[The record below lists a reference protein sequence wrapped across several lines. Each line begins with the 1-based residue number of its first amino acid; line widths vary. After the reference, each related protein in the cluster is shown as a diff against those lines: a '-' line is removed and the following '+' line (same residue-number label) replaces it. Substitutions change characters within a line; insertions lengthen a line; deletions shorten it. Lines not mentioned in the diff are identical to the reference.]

1 MQESKNS
8 LFRNM
13 IRRMRRFIDLL
24 EIYGVLWS
32 KERRYTS
39 ELSFFKRLRAW
50 RLGFLSDSYVQY
62 FRENG
67 EKNVELFLTDYQR
80 WRYVPRI
87 NAKYGIVLADKFLFR
102 NYFQNFSQHIPEI
115 FFFTQD
121 GKLFTPDFTEASFET
136 VVELARAKGKM
147 ILKPRSGFGGRGIIK
162 VVFSNGHFVVNKH
175 LHTEESFLKFLKTLD
190 GYLFTQFATQEGY
203 AYKIY
208 PNAVN
213 SLRIL
218 TVIDPD
224 THMARIAGIS
234 HRFGSDTTGAVDNW
248 TSGGISAAVDVKTG
262 IMGKC
267 AQNPKGKDLLW
278 LSAHPDTKEPITG
291 VQIPNWPFVVSQVLA
306 MANACKYCPYI
317 GWDIAVSADTFWVLE
332 ANDSPDVHIIQIHE
346 PLFSSPENRRFYSYH
361 NVIR

>member
-1 MQESKNS
+1 MQDSKNS

-13 IRRMRRFIDLL
+13 IRGLRRFIDLL

-32 KERRYTS
+32 KERRYKS
-39 ELSFFKRLRAW
+39 DLSLFKRFRAW

-62 FRENG
+62 FQDGG
-67 EKNVELFLTDYQR
+67 EKNVDTYLTDYQR

-102 NYFQNFSQHIPEI
+102 NYFQQFKQHIPEI
-115 FFFTQD
+115 FFFTQER
-121 GKLFTPDFTEASFET
+121 KLFTPDFSEANFND
-136 VVELARAKGKM
+136 VVQLAKSKGKL

-162 VVFSNGHFVVNKH
+162 VVFSDGQFEVNKQKH
-175 LHTEESFLKFLKTLD
+175 SDESFLKFLTTLD
-190 GYLFTQFATQEGY
+190 GYLFTEFATQEGY

-224 THMARIAGIS
+224 THKARIAGIS

-248 TSGGISAAVDVKTG
+248 TSGGISAAVDVRTG
-262 IMGKC
+262 ILGKC

-278 LSAHPDTKEPITG
+278 LSAHPDTNEPITG
-291 VQIPNWPFVVSQVLA
+291 IQIPNWPFVVSQVLA
-306 MANACKYCPYI
+306 MAEACKYCPYI

-346 PLFSSPENRRFYSYH
+346 PLFTSAENRRFYSYH
-361 NVIR
+361 KVIQ

>member
-1 MQESKNS
+1 MAESTNS

-13 IRRMRRFIDLL
+13 IRGLRRFIDLL

-39 ELSFFKRLRAW
+39 DLSFSKRLRAW

-62 FRENG
+62 FQENG
-67 EKNVELFLTDYQR
+67 EKDVHLYLTDYQR

-102 NYFQNFSQHIPEI
+102 NYFQQFSRHIPEI
-115 FFFTQD
+115 FFFTQQ
-121 GKLFTPDFTEASFET
+121 GKLFTPEFTETTFEAALT
-136 VVELARAKGKM
+136 LGKAQGKM

-162 VVFSNGHFVVNKH
+162 VVYENGQFIVNRKA
-175 LHTEESFLKFLKTLD
+175 HTDEEFLKFMKSLD

-224 THMARIAGIS
+224 THQARIAGIS

-248 TSGGISAAVDVKTG
+248 TSGGISAAVDVETG
-262 IMGKC
+262 ILGKA
-267 AQNPKGKDLLW
+267 AQNPKGKEIIW
-278 LSAHPDTKEPITG
+278 LSAHPDTKEQITG

-317 GWDIAVSADTFWVLE
+317 GWDIAVSSDTFWVLE

-346 PLFSSPENRRFYSYH
+346 PLFAAPENKRFYSFH